1 MTELTPAQRRA
12 LRASAHHLNPVVSIA
27 DNGLTPAVIAEIE
40 RSLQA
45 HELIKIKVH
54 GAERD
59 QREELM
65 GDVCRQLDARPVQHI
80 GTILVIWR
88 QRREED
94 ATGGPARPEKLAGD
108 KRPSKAKSA
117 RAFSATARRAA
128 LTQAAAT
135 RKRQASRGPSR
146 GPAANK
152 PGASRGRG

>member
-1 MTELTPAQRRA
+1 MSELTPAQRRA

-27 DNGLTPAVIAEIE
+27 DNGLTPAVLAEIE

-59 QREELM
+59 QREELLKQ
-65 GDVCRQLDARPVQHI
+65 VCAAVQAQPVQHI

-88 QRREED
+88 LRREED
-94 ATGGPARPEKLAGD
+94 ASAGAGKSEKSMVE
-108 KRPSKAKSA
+108 KRASKAKSA

-128 LTQAAAT
+128 LAQTAAT
-135 RKRQASRGPSR
+135 KRRQASRAPSR
-146 GPAANK
+146 SAAGK
-152 PGASRGRG
+152 PGANRGRG